1 MQNPSAEHQ
10 KLVNEAINFFTQNG
24 FIILEVDNNPQ
35 FPTPNQ
41 HGKYRPD
48 IVMKSADELLHIVEA
63 KTSND
68 LYSLTTKEEFLN
80 FSNRIMSSNSPNSPI
95 LVANKPVPFH
105 IIVYKIDL
113 QKLNNILRE
122 LNLLYLINTRIFVH
136 WYEE

>member
-48 IVMKSADELLHIVEA
+48 IVMKSADGLLHIVEA

-80 FSNRIMSSNSPNSPI
+80 FSNRIMSSNSPI